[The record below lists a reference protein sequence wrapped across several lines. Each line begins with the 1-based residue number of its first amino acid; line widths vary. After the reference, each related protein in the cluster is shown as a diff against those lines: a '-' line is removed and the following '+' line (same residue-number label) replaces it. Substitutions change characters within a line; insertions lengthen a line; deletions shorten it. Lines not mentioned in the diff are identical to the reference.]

1 MDWRELGR
9 RMFGRGFKEDCI
21 PLDSGGR
28 PDLSRYTDSADYY
41 AAMHRRYV
49 ENTHRSG
56 YDARLEFRRR
66 VHATWGLIAKGAAAI
81 PHAVA
86 MLNSKDADAREDGA
100 SILAE
105 IGKGPE
111 VVQHV
116 LDALGSETEL
126 VARDALVQALGAFK
140 DRAAIPILA
149 AMIRNTD
156 TDGDTRRTA
165 VESLGRIV
173 RQRFVDRAE
182 PVQAALEWL
191 EQHEHRK

>member
-9 RMFGRGFKEDCI
+9 RMFRRGFKEDRI
-21 PLDSGGR
+21 PVDSAGR
-28 PDLSRYTDSADYY
+28 PELARYRDSAHYY
-41 AAMHRRYV
+41 AAMHRQYV
-49 ENTHRSG
+49 ENTRRSG

-66 VHATWGLIAKGAAAI
+66 VHANWGLIAKGAAAI

-86 MLNSKDADAREDGA
+86 MLNSKNADAREDGA

-111 VVQHV
+111 VLQHV

-140 DRAAIPILA
+140 DRAAIPMLA
-149 AMIRNTD
+149 AMIRSSD

-191 EQHEHRK
+191 EHHEN

>member
-1 MDWRELGR
+1 MDWRQLGR
-9 RMFGRGFKEDCI
+9 RILGRGFKEDRI
-21 PLDSGGR
+21 PVDSAGR
-28 PDLSRYTDSADYY
+28 PELSRYTDSADYY
-41 AAMHRRYV
+41 AAMHRRYI
-49 ENTHRSG
+49 ENTQRSG
-56 YDARLEFRRR
+56 YDGRLEFRRR

-86 MLNSKDADAREDGA
+86 MLNSKHADAREDGA

-111 VVQHV
+111 VLQHV

-149 AMIRNTD
+149 AMIRSAD

-173 RQRFVDRAE
+173 RKRFVDRAE

-191 EQHEHRK
+191 EHHEN